1 MSFSEESEKDGERE
15 KNFSFLYT
23 LTLKSEV
30 IGFFFFISLHK
41 ISILNLPVNL
51 YVLNLESGKHK
62 FEFF

>member
-30 IGFFFFISLHK
+30 IGFFFFYK
-41 ISILNLPVNL
+41 PPQNFN
-51 YVLNLESGKHK
+51 
-62 FEFF
+62 FEFTGQPLCSKSRKWKT